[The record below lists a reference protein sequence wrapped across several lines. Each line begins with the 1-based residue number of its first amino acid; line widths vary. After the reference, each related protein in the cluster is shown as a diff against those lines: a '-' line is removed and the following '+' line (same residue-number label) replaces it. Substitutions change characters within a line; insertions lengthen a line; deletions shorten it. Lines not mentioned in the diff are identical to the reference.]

1 LFENDTKCRI
11 KAKCWFI
18 KIKSNKMKITKR
30 ILVIDDEST
39 ALDLLRRILE
49 AAGYE
54 VQVAANGLE
63 GVELFRRRP
72 CDLVI
77 TDMVMPVQDGLQT
90 ILDLRNEVP
99 NLPVI
104 AISGGGAISKE
115 RYLAVAGYLDRVI
128 TIAKPFSVADITEAV
143 ARLLEEQDHDVP
155 E

>member
-1 LFENDTKCRI
+1 
-11 KAKCWFI
+11 
-18 KIKSNKMKITKR
+18 MKITKR

-39 ALDLLRRILE
+39 ALDLLQRILE
-49 AAGYE
+49 GEGYE
-54 VQVAANGLE
+54 VEVAANGLA

-90 ILDLRNEVP
+90 ILDLRSEAP
-99 NLPVI
+99 DLPII

-128 TIAKPFSVADITEAV
+128 TIAKPFTVADITEAV
-143 ARLLEEQDHDVP
+143 ARLLQEQDPDVF